1 MVTGLSR
8 TELTAQYLDE
18 IKRRGISAGELV
30 STQPESVGLQSFYGG
45 RYLSRPLFLGTDECD
60 QLANDI
66 LTMHA
71 ALISLP
77 DKLYGGDL
85 AAFARSVG
93 MTDVQVSAVLRS
105 RGTSVTKQSRADLY
119 MDETGFKLLEFNM
132 GSALGGIDQSDMA
145 RALLDQPVLADFA
158 KTHRLAYV
166 DTMREQVNNML
177 VESGFEHGS
186 RPVLA
191 TVDWPSS
198 YETLEPYMR
207 HFATRLHQMGIDAHV
222 GHIGQLEVRD
232 GGVWL
237 GERKVDII
245 QRLFMLEDLLEYP
258 DAPALM
264 DPILD
269 AAARGEVK
277 IFTPLDSE
285 MFASKGALA
294 VLSDEANREHFDQQ
308 TLASL
313 DRILPWTRM
322 VRSGPVT
329 MEDGSRVE
337 LLDYVLSHQDD
348 LVLKPTSRHSGE
360 GVLLGWRDDTG
371 AELWEER
378 VREALDGPWVVQRR
392 IRPVPELFPMPDGD
406 PAPWIVNWGVFTVVN
421 GFGGVY
427 ARAATVESDLEVVRL
442 FAGASVGTCLHVL
455 PEDSDVEPGTALPVR
470 KQ

>member
-1 MVTGLSR
+1 MNRV
-8 TELTAQYLDE
+8 ELTALYLDE
-18 IKRRGISAGELV
+18 IKRRGISAAELV

-45 RYLSRPLFLGTDECD
+45 RYLARPLFLGYDECE

-77 DKLYGGDL
+77 DKLYAGDL

-93 MTDVQVSAVLRS
+93 MDDVQVSAVMRS
-105 RGTSVTKQSRADLY
+105 RGMTVTKQSRADLY

-145 RALLDQPVLADFA
+145 RALLDQPELAKFA
-158 KTHRLAYV
+158 QTHRLGYV
-166 DTMREQVNNML
+166 DTMREQVNNMF
-177 VESGFEHGS
+177 VESGFERGS

-207 HFATRLHQMGIDAHV
+207 HFATRLHDMGIDAHV

-237 GERKVDII
+237 GDVKVDMI

-258 DAPALM
+258 DASALM

-269 AAARGEVK
+269 AAARGDVK

-294 VLSDEANREHFDQQ
+294 MLSDEENRKHFDQQ

-313 DRILPWTRM
+313 DRLLPWTRM
-322 VRSGPVT
+322 VRSEPVT
-329 MEDGSRVE
+329 LEDGSRVE
-337 LLDYVLSHQDD
+337 LLDYVLGHRDD

-360 GVLLGWRDDTG
+360 GVLLGWREDTS

-378 VREALDGPWVVQRR
+378 VRDALDGPWVIQRR

-406 PAPWIVNWGVFTVVN
+406 PVPWVVNWGVFTMVN
-421 GFGGVY
+421 GFGGVF
-427 ARAATVESDLEVVRL
+427 ARAATVESNLEVIRL
-442 FAGASVGTCLHVL
+442 FAGASVGCCLHVL
-455 PEDSDVEPGTALPVR
+455 PPDSDVEPGTALPVT
-470 KQ
+470 

>member
-8 TELTAQYLDE
+8 AELTAQYLDE

-30 STQPESVGLQSFYGG
+30 STQPESVGLQSLYGG
-45 RYLSRPLFLGTDECD
+45 RYLTRPLFLGTEECER
-60 QLANDI
+60 LANDI

-71 ALISLP
+71 ALTSLP

-105 RGTSVTKQSRADLY
+105 RGATVTKQSRADLY

-145 RALLDQPVLADFA
+145 RVLLDQPVLAEFA
-158 KTHRLAYV
+158 RTHRLGYV
-166 DTMREQVNNML
+166 DTMREQVNNMF

-207 HFATRLHQMGIDAHV
+207 HFATRLQDMGIDAHV

-237 GERKVDII
+237 GELKVDII

-258 DAPALM
+258 DASALM

-277 IFTPLDSE
+277 IFTPLDAE

-294 VLSDEANREHFDQQ
+294 MLSDEANRKHFDQQ

-329 MEDGSRVE
+329 LEDGTRGE

-348 LVLKPTSRHSGE
+348 LVLKPTSRHSGD
-360 GVLLGWRDDTG
+360 GVLLGWRADTG

-378 VREALDGPWVVQRR
+378 VREAVDGPWVVQRR

-406 PAPWIVNWGVFTVVN
+406 PVPWIVNWGVFTVVN
-421 GFGGVY
+421 GYGGVY
-427 ARAATVESDLEVVRL
+427 ARAATVESDLEVIRL
-442 FAGASVGTCLHVL
+442 YGGASVGCCMHVL
-455 PEDSDVEPGTALPVR
+455 PADSDVEPGTALPVR

>member
-8 TELTAQYLDE
+8 AELTAEYLDE
-18 IKRRGISAGELV
+18 IKRRGISAAELV

-45 RYLSRPLFLGTDECD
+45 RYLSRPLFLGHEETE

-66 LTMHA
+66 LTMHS

-77 DKLYGGDL
+77 DKLHGGDV
-85 AAFARSVG
+85 AAFGRSVG
-93 MTDVQVSAVLRS
+93 LSEVQISAVLRS
-105 RGTSVTKQSRADLY
+105 QGTSVTKQSRADLY

-132 GSALGGIDQSDMA
+132 GSALGGIDQSDIA
-145 RALLDQPVLADFA
+145 RALLDQPVLAEFA
-158 KTHRLAYV
+158 QAQRLTYV

-177 VESGFEHGS
+177 VESGFERGS
-186 RPVLA
+186 RRPVLA

-207 HFATRLHQMGIDAHV
+207 HFAVRLDQMGIDAHV

-237 GERKVDII
+237 GDVKIDII
-245 QRLFMLEDLLEYP
+245 QRLFMLEDLLEYSE
-258 DAPALM
+258 ASQLM

-294 VLSDEANREHFDQQ
+294 VLSDEANRQYFDEQ

-322 VRSGPVT
+322 VRAGLVT
-329 MEDGSRVE
+329 LEDGSQVE
-337 LLDYVLSHQDD
+337 LIDYVLSHQDD
-348 LVLKPTSRHSGE
+348 LVLKPTQRHSGI
-360 GVLLGWRDDTG
+360 GVLLGWREDTT
-371 AELWEER
+371 AELWAER
-378 VREALDGPWVVQRR
+378 VKEALDEGAWIVQRR

-427 ARAATVESDLEVVRL
+427 ARAALVESTDEVVRL
-442 FAGASVGTCLHVL
+442 GGGGFVGCGLHVL
-455 PEDSDVEPGTALPVR
+455 PPDSDVEPGTALPV
-470 KQ
+470 K

>member
-8 TELTAQYLDE
+8 AELTADYLDE

-45 RYLSRPLFLGTDECD
+45 RYLPRPLFLGREECEE
-60 QLANDI
+60 LASDI

-93 MTDVQVSAVLRS
+93 MTEVQVSAVLRS
-105 RGTSVTKQSRADLY
+105 RGTTVTKQSRADLY

-145 RALLDQPVLADFA
+145 RALLDQPVLAEFA
-158 KTHRLAYV
+158 QTHRLGYV
-166 DTMREQVNNML
+166 DTMREQVNNMF
-177 VESGFEHGS
+177 VECGFEPGS

-207 HFATRLHQMGIDAHV
+207 HFATRLQDMGIDAHV

-237 GERKVDII
+237 GDLKVDII

-294 VLSDEANREHFDQQ
+294 VLSDEANRQYFDQQ
-308 TLASL
+308 TLVSL

-329 MEDGSRVE
+329 LENGSRVE
-337 LLDYVLSHQDD
+337 FLDYVLGHQDD
-348 LVLKPTSRHSGE
+348 LVLKPTSRYGGQ
-360 GVLLGWRDDTG
+360 GVLLGWREETG

-378 VREALDGPWVVQRR
+378 VRDALDGAWVVQRR
-392 IRPVPELFPMPDGD
+392 IRPVPELFPMHDGD
-406 PAPWIVNWGVFTVVN
+406 PVPWIVNWGIFTVVN
-421 GFGGVY
+421 GYGGVF
-427 ARAATVESDLEVVRL
+427 ARAATVESDLEVIRL
-442 FAGASVGTCLHVL
+442 FAGASVGCCLHVL

-470 KQ
+470 

>member
-1 MVTGLSR
+1 MSTRLSR
-8 TELTAQYLDE
+8 AELTAQYLDE
-18 IKRRGISAGELV
+18 VKRRGISAGELV
-30 STQPESVGLQSFYGG
+30 STQPESVGLRSFYGG
-45 RYLSRPLFLGTDECD
+45 RWLSRPLFIGTEECE

-71 ALISLP
+71 ALTSLP

-93 MTDVQVSAVLRS
+93 MNDVQTSAVLRS
-105 RGTSVTKQSRADLY
+105 RGASVTKQSRADLY
-119 MDETGFKLLEFNM
+119 MDESGFKLLEFNM

-145 RALLDQPVLADFA
+145 RALLDQPVLAEFA
-158 KTHRLAYV
+158 QTHRLGYV
-166 DTMREQVNNML
+166 DTMREQVNNMF
-177 VESGFEHGS
+177 VECGFEYGS

-198 YETLEPYMR
+198 YETLEPYMH
-207 HFATRLHQMGIDAHV
+207 HFATRLQEMGIDAHV

-237 GERKVDII
+237 GEVKVDII

-294 VLSDEANREHFDQQ
+294 MLSDEANRQYFDQQ
-308 TLASL
+308 TLVSL

-329 MEDGSRVE
+329 LEDGSQAE
-337 LLDYVLSHQDD
+337 LLDYVLSHQED
-348 LVLKPTSRHSGE
+348 LVLKPTSRHAGE

-378 VREALDGPWVVQRR
+378 AREALDGPWVVQRR

-406 PAPWIVNWGVFTVVN
+406 PEPWIVNWGVFTVVN
-421 GFGGVY
+421 GYGGVF
-427 ARAATVESDLEVVRL
+427 ARALSVESDLEVVGL
-442 FAGASVGTCLHVL
+442 VTGASVGCCLHVL

>member
-8 TELTAQYLDE
+8 AELTAQYLDE

-45 RYLSRPLFLGTDECD
+45 RYLSRPLFLGRDECD

-105 RGTSVTKQSRADLY
+105 RGTTVTKQSRADLY

-145 RALLDQPVLADFA
+145 RALLDQPVLAEFA
-158 KTHRLAYV
+158 QAHRLGYV

-207 HFATRLHQMGIDAHV
+207 HFATRLQDMGIDAHV

-237 GERKVDII
+237 GELKVDII
-245 QRLFMLEDLLEYP
+245 QRLFMLEDLLEYS
-258 DAPALM
+258 DASALM

-294 VLSDEANREHFDQQ
+294 VLSDEANRKYFDQQ

-322 VRSGPVT
+322 VRTGPVT
-329 MEDGSRVE
+329 LEDGSQVE

-360 GVLLGWRDDTG
+360 GVLLGWTEDAG

-378 VREALDGPWVVQRR
+378 VRDALDGAWVIQRR

-406 PAPWIVNWGVFTVVN
+406 PVPWIVNWGVFTVVN
-421 GFGGVY
+421 GYGGVY
-427 ARAATVESDLEVVRL
+427 ARAATVESNLEVVRL
-442 FAGASVGTCLHVL
+442 FAGASVGCCLHVL
-455 PEDSDVEPGTALPVR
+455 PGDSDVEPGTALPVR
-470 KQ
+470 

>member
-105 RGTSVTKQSRADLY
+105 RGATVTKQSRADLY

-158 KTHRLAYV
+158 KTHRLGYV
-166 DTMREQVNNML
+166 DTMREQVNNMF
-177 VESGFEHGS
+177 VECGFEYGS

-294 VLSDEANREHFDQQ
+294 VLSDEANREYFDQQ

-329 MEDGSRVE
+329 MEDGSQVE
-337 LLDYVLSHQDD
+337 LIDYVLSHQDD

-360 GVLLGWRDDTG
+360 GVLLGWRADTG

-442 FAGASVGTCLHVL
+442 FAGASVGCCLQVL

-470 KQ
+470 KH

>member
-8 TELTAQYLDE
+8 AELTAQYLDE

-45 RYLSRPLFLGTDECD
+45 RYLSRPLFLGREECE

-105 RGTSVTKQSRADLY
+105 RGTTVTKQSRADLY

-145 RALLDQPVLADFA
+145 RALLDQPVLAEFA
-158 KTHRLAYV
+158 QKHRLAYV
-166 DTMREQVNNML
+166 DTMREQVNNMF
-177 VESGFEHGS
+177 VESGFEPGS

-207 HFATRLHQMGIDAHV
+207 HFATRLQDMGIDAHV

-237 GERKVDII
+237 GELKVDII
-245 QRLFMLEDLLEYP
+245 QRLFMLQDLLEYP

-285 MFASKGALA
+285 MFASKAALA
-294 VLSDEANREHFDQQ
+294 MLSDEANRKYFDQQ
-308 TLASL
+308 TLVSL

-329 MEDGSRVE
+329 LEDGSQVE

-360 GVLLGWRDDTG
+360 GVLLGWREDTG

-378 VREALDGPWVVQRR
+378 VREALDGAWIVQRR

-406 PAPWIVNWGVFTVVN
+406 PVPWTVNWGVFTVVN
-421 GFGGVY
+421 GYGGVF
-427 ARAATVESDLEVVRL
+427 ARAATVESDLEVIRL
-442 FAGASVGTCLHVL
+442 FAGASVGCCLHVL
-455 PEDSDVEPGTALPVR
+455 PADSDVEPGTALPVR
-470 KQ
+470 

>member
-1 MVTGLSR
+1 MQTGLSR
-8 TELTAQYLDE
+8 AELTAQYLDE
-18 IKRRGISAGELV
+18 IKRRGISAAELV

-45 RYLSRPLFLGTDECD
+45 RYLPRPVFLGAEECE

-85 AAFARSVG
+85 AAFGRAVG
-93 MTDVQVSAVLRS
+93 LTDVQVSAVLRS
-105 RGTSVTKQSRADLY
+105 RGTTVTKQSRADLY
-119 MDETGFKLLEFNM
+119 MDESGFKLLEFNM

-145 RALLDQPVLADFA
+145 RALLDQPVLAEFA
-158 KTHRLAYV
+158 QTHRLGYV
-166 DTMREQVNNML
+166 DTMREQVNNMF
-177 VESGFEHGS
+177 VECGFEYGS

-191 TVDWPSS
+191 TIDWPSS
-198 YETLEPYMR
+198 YETLEPYMH
-207 HFATRLHQMGIDAHV
+207 HFATRLHEMGVDAHV

-237 GERKVDII
+237 GDLKIDII
-245 QRLFMLEDLLEYP
+245 QRLFMLQDLLEDP
-258 DAPALM
+258 DAHALM

-277 IFTPLDSE
+277 IFTPMDSE
-285 MFASKGALA
+285 MFASKAALA
-294 VLSDEANREHFDQQ
+294 MLSDEENRKYFDQE
-308 TLASL
+308 TLVSL

-329 MEDGSRVE
+329 LEDGSQVE
-337 LLDYVLSHQDD
+337 LLDYVLSHQED

-360 GVLLGWRDDTG
+360 GVLLGWRDDTS

-378 VREALDGPWVVQRR
+378 VREALDEPWIVQRR

-406 PAPWIVNWGVFTVVN
+406 PVPWIVNWGVFTVVN
-421 GFGGVY
+421 GYGGVFT
-427 ARAATVESDLEVVRL
+427 RAATVESDLEVIRL
-442 FAGASVGTCLHVL
+442 FAGASAGCCLHVL
-455 PEDSDVEPGTALPVR
+455 PADSDLEPGTALPVH
-470 KQ
+470 KG

>member
-8 TELTAQYLDE
+8 AELTEQYLDE
-18 IKRRGISAGELV
+18 VKRRGISAGELV

-45 RYLSRPLFLGTDECD
+45 RYLSRPLFLGHEETE
-60 QLANDI
+60 QLSNDI

-85 AAFARSVG
+85 AAFGRAVG
-93 MTDVQVSAVLRS
+93 LSDAQVSAVLRS

-119 MDETGFKLLEFNM
+119 LDATGFKLLEFNM

-145 RALLDQPVLADFA
+145 RALLDQPVLAEFA
-158 KTHRLAYV
+158 QAHRLTYV

-177 VESGFEHGS
+177 VESGFERGS
-186 RPVLA
+186 RPTLA
-191 TVDWPSS
+191 TVDWPAS

-207 HFATRLHQMGIDAHV
+207 HFAVRLDEMGIDAHV

-237 GERKVDII
+237 GGVKIDII
-245 QRLFMLEDLLEYP
+245 QRLFMLEDIGDDQ
-258 DAPALM
+258 DALALM
-264 DPILD
+264 EPVLD

-285 MFASKGALA
+285 MFASKSALA
-294 VLSDEANREHFDQQ
+294 MLSDEANRKHFDAQ

-322 VRSGPVT
+322 VRSEPVT
-329 MEDGSRVE
+329 LEDGSQVE
-337 LLDYVLSHQDD
+337 LIDYVLSHQAD
-348 LVLKPTSRHSGE
+348 LVLKPTQLHGGE
-360 GVLLGWRDDTG
+360 GVLLGWRADTS
-371 AELWEER
+371 AEQWEER
-378 VREALDGPWVVQRR
+378 VRAAVDGAWVVQRR
-392 IRPVPELFPMPDGD
+392 IRPEVEYFPMPDGD
-406 PAPWIVNWGVFTVVN
+406 PVPWLVNWGVFTVVN
-421 GFGGVY
+421 GYGGVF
-427 ARAATVESDLEVVRL
+427 ARANTVESDLEVIRL
-442 FAGASVGTCLHVL
+442 KGGASVGCCLHVL
-455 PEDSDVEPGTALPVR
+455 PPDSDVEPGTALPI
-470 KQ
+470 K